1 MKLYLNTVSD
11 HLWNALNKLMAEP
24 SFDAFRLVGG
34 TSLSLQLGHRESI
47 DIDLFTD
54 AAYGSLD
61 FEMLDKVLQALF
73 PYVEKTFK
81 GAVGMGTSYFVGAT
95 EKNSIKLDLFYTDP
109 FVYAL
114 LKEKGIRFSCVN
126 EISAMKL
133 EVVGQGG
140 RKKDFWDLHEILESH
155 SLESLI
161 ESYMKRYPYGHTKEE
176 ILEKLLDFSVAE
188 NDFTPNCYKNKAW
201 ELIKLDFQMLLQ
213 SKDE

>member
-24 SFDAFRLVGG
+24 AFDTFRLVGG

-54 AAYGSLD
+54 APYGSID
-61 FEMLDKVLQALF
+61 FEMLQEVILGLF
-73 PYVEKTFK
+73 PYVDITFK
-81 GAVGMGTSYFVGAT
+81 GAVGMGTSFFVGET

-109 FVYAL
+109 FVYPL

-140 RKKDFWDLHEILESH
+140 RKKDFWDLHEILESR

-161 ESYMKRYPYGHTKEE
+161 DSYMKRYPYGHSKEDM
-176 ILEKLLDFSVAE
+176 LKKLLDFSVAE
-188 NDFTPNCYKNKAW
+188 NDFTPNCFKNKEW
-201 ELIKLDFQMLLQ
+201 ELIKLDFQTLLIP
-213 SKDE
+213 

>member
-1 MKLYLNTVSD
+1 M
-11 HLWNALNKLMAEP
+11 
-24 SFDAFRLVGG
+24 
-34 TSLSLQLGHRESI
+34 
-47 DIDLFTD
+47 
-54 AAYGSLD
+54 
-61 FEMLDKVLQALF
+61 
-73 PYVEKTFK
+73 
-81 GAVGMGTSYFVGAT
+81 
-95 EKNSIKLDLFYTDP
+95 
-109 FVYAL
+109 
-114 LKEKGIRFSCVN
+114 N

-201 ELIKLDFQMLLQ
+201 ELIKLDFQTLLQ
-213 SKDE
+213 S

>member
-11 HLWNALNKLMAEP
+11 HLWNALNKLMADTA
-24 SFDAFRLVGG
+24 FDTFRLVGG

-54 AAYGSLD
+54 APYGSID
-61 FEMLDKVLQALF
+61 FEMLQEVILGLF
-73 PYVEKTFK
+73 PYVDKTFK
-81 GAVGMGTSYFVGAT
+81 GAVGMGTSFFVGET

-109 FVYAL
+109 FVYPL

-140 RKKDFWDLHEILESH
+140 RKKDFWDLHEILESR

-161 ESYMKRYPYGHTKEE
+161 DSYMKRYPYGYSKEDM
-176 ILEKLLDFSVAE
+176 LKKLLDFSVAE
-188 NDFTPNCYKNKAW
+188 NDFTPNCFKNKEW
-201 ELIKLDFQMLLQ
+201 ELIKLDFQMLLIP
-213 SKDE
+213 

>member
-24 SFDAFRLVGG
+24 AFDTFRLVGG

-54 AAYGSLD
+54 APYGSID
-61 FEMLDKVLQALF
+61 FELIYEVILGLF
-73 PYVEKTFK
+73 PYVDKTFK
-81 GAVGMGTSYFVGAT
+81 GDVGMGTSFFVGET

-109 FVYAL
+109 FVYPL

-140 RKKDFWDLHEILESH
+140 RKKDFWDLHEILESR

-161 ESYMKRYPYGHTKEE
+161 DSYMKRYPYGHSKEDM
-176 ILEKLLDFSVAE
+176 LKKLLDFSVAE
-188 NDFTPNCYKNKAW
+188 NDFTPNCFKNKEW
-201 ELIKLDFQMLLQ
+201 ELIKLDFQMLLIP
-213 SKDE
+213 

>member
-24 SFDAFRLVGG
+24 AFDTFRLVGG

-54 AAYGSLD
+54 APYGSID
-61 FEMLDKVLQALF
+61 FEMLQEVILGLF
-73 PYVEKTFK
+73 PYVDKTFK
-81 GAVGMGTSYFVGAT
+81 GAVGMGTSFFVGET

-109 FVYAL
+109 FVYPL

-140 RKKDFWDLHEILESH
+140 RKKDFWDLHEILESR

-161 ESYMKRYPYGHTKEE
+161 DSYMKRYPYGYSKEDM
-176 ILEKLLDFSVAE
+176 LKKLLDFSVAE
-188 NDFTPNCYKNKAW
+188 NDFTPNCFKNKEW
-201 ELIKLDFQMLLQ
+201 ELIKLDFQMLLIP
-213 SKDE
+213 